1 MYHMVL
7 LVIDNPDQCSSV
19 LDAWEELG
27 VGGITILDSTGLGRL
42 RKSGIRDDIPL
53 MPSLAHLLKGR
64 EERHRTIF
72 TVVENEEWVDRL
84 VARTQEIMGDLNDA
98 NVGVLFVLPVSRVVG
113 LQGGQSRAQKSKK
126 TD

>member
-1 MYHMVL
+1 MYQMIL
-7 LVIDNPDQCSSV
+7 LVIDNPDQCQFV

-42 RKSGIRDDIPL
+42 RKSSIRDDIPL
-53 MPSLAHLLKGR
+53 MPSLSHLLKGR

-72 TVVENEEWVDRL
+72 TVVDGEEWVDRI
-84 VARTQEIMGDLNDA
+84 VEKTQTIMGDLNEA

-113 LQGGQSRAQKSKK
+113 LQGGQSRAQQGKK
-126 TD
+126 